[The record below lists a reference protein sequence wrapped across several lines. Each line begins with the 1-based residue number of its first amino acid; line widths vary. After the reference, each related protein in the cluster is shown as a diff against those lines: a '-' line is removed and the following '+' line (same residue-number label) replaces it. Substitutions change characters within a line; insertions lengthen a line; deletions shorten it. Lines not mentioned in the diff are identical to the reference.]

1 MNDEGVQS
9 EVHSSL
15 STNYIPK
22 STVYGPDKMMSAI
35 DEAPRGESKH
45 QYHIYNSSRLF
56 KP

>member
-35 DEAPRGESKH
+35 DEVPRGESKH
-45 QYHIYNSSRLF
+45 R
-56 KP
+56 